1 MSTSRL
7 PRALAPRMLPL
18 VHPGAGAGSSCMTPR
33 MGLKQHFVHGR
44 GYAEV
49 SVDLQRQILGG
60 EQVVEHIVSDKPF
73 DHFVRFAAF
82 AEACPQAGSPCP
94 CEALAGC
101 RPMSVAFRANGV
113 RPVRA
118 VAWIRN
124 LWRCRGIRR
133 TGVRWR
139 WSVTGSRS
147 IIHSIRLP
155 FAPMRAEPSGQ
166 VFRLVRQPRDCRC
179 GVFRPP

>member
-1 MSTSRL
+1 
-7 PRALAPRMLPL
+7 
-18 VHPGAGAGSSCMTPR
+18 

-94 CEALAGC
+94 CEGS
-101 RPMSVAFRANGV
+101 P
-113 RPVRA
+113 A
-118 VAWIRN
+118 VARCQSHFERTACG
-124 LWRCRGIRR
+124 LCEQWRGFGIY
-133 TGVRWR
+133 GVA
-139 WSVTGSRS
+139 G
-147 IIHSIRLP
+147 
-155 FAPMRAEPSGQ
+155 EYGEQ
-166 VFRLVRQPRDCRC
+166 V
-179 GVFRPP
+179 